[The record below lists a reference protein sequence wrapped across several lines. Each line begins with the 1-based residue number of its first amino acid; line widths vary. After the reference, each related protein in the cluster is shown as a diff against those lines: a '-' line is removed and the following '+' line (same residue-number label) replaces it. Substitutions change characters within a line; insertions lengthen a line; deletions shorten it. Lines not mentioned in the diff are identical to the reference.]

1 MTVQRHCF
9 APARRLH
16 QKLQFDAVYRRNS
29 STQRSADNFFAVL
42 ARVNDFDSA
51 RLGLSVPSRI
61 VPTAVGRNRIK
72 RLVRE
77 SFRMNHQLPK
87 VDIVVNAR
95 TAALHADN
103 KSIRASLEQHWRTLK
118 EKCARY

>member
-1 MTVQRHCF
+1 VQRHCF
-9 APARRLH
+9 SSIRRLH
-16 QKLQFDAVYRRNS
+16 HKLQFDAVYGRNS
-29 STQRSADNFFAVL
+29 QTQRSADNYFAVL
-42 ARVNDFDSA
+42 ARVNDADAA
-51 RLGLSVPSRI
+51 RLGLSVPSRV

-95 TAALHADN
+95 AAARHADN
-103 KSIRASLEQHWRTLK
+103 ESIRASLEQHWRTLK
-118 EKCARY
+118 EKCARS